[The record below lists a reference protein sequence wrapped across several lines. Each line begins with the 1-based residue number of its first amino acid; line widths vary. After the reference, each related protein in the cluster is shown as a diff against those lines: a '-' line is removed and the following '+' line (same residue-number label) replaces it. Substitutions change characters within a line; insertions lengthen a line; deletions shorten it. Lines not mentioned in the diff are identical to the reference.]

1 MYNALC
7 PVYSIFHPITQI
19 YSMPQITMSFNQD
32 SASRVPPPPHN
43 VLCVTIAL
51 SLLFFVVGHS
61 RLHISVSPRAGGLG
75 GELQALRNSEVF
87 AMSPPCFA
95 SCRVFLVCLVFLV
108 VSFPPSFSCL
118 SCTGCVACGFRD
130 EAALRPLW
138 VCGVSRLRFSFHFSG

>member
-1 MYNALC
+1 MPSALC
-7 PVYSIFHPITQI
+7 IP
-19 YSMPQITMSFNQD
+19 SFIPLHRFIPCHRLPCP
-32 SASRVPPPPHN
+32 STKTAPLGSPPPHN